1 MGGGGE
7 KGGGGETTLYDQIKN
22 YMSEKHSSQSMHFFF
37 SLTQKIDVI
46 LVDIVL
52 MHDVM
57 ILVFF
62 YQLQE

>member
-1 MGGGGE
+1 
-7 KGGGGETTLYDQIKN
+7 
-22 YMSEKHSSQSMHFFF
+22 MHFFF

-52 MHDVM
+52 MHECNND
-57 ILVFF
+57 LGFF